1 MPRAFL
7 VRTKPAAVSSDVSH
21 QGVET
26 RNEQG
31 KQNSSALKTEASGL
45 HATKIDEDEIA
56 LQEISKDDIDSAES
70 DTDMDFEDESSSDE
84 NADDVGDER
93 QESSSNKDTG
103 HDVDN
108 YQLQNRSTFYPTGM
122 PLGTGLRLLSTFP
135 SPSPKGHQGPF
146 WKTPQ
151 FPLWNFRQQ
160 SYNGPEAFA
169 RWMQQW
175 AEVRRLQNEP
185 SAAGVY
191 RYYNVLMPSA
201 GAVGKRNTLTDDEFQ
216 KENGQQ
222 QMNCVIRP
230 GTEKAEKDDKSKMT
244 GSAKRQLYCC
254 QVCQKVFNNS
264 ISLKQ
269 HMIVHSSKKPFQC
282 KACGKSFKRSST
294 LSTHMLI
301 HSDTRPF
308 ECQFCG
314 KRFHQKSDMKKHT
327 YIHTGEKPHQ
337 CSFCGKSF
345 SQSSNLITH
354 CRKHKGFQPFSCD
367 ECGVSFMRKVDLRR
381 HMYTHEVES

>member
-1 MPRAFL
+1 VNLADYPRQ
-7 VRTKPAAVSSDVSH
+7 K
-21 QGVET
+21 
-26 RNEQG
+26 N
-31 KQNSSALKTEASGL
+31 
-45 HATKIDEDEIA
+45 DEDEIA
-56 LQEISKDDIDSAES
+56 LQETSKDDCDSAES
-70 DTDMDFEDESSSDE
+70 DTNMDSEDESSSDE
-84 NADDVGDER
+84 NSHDVEEEETTC
-93 QESSSNKDTG
+93 QESSSNKDIG
-103 HDVDN
+103 HDVN
-108 YQLQNRSTFYPTGM
+108 SYQLQNRSPFYSTGM
-122 PLGTGLRLLSTFP
+122 PLETGLRLLSTFP
-135 SPSPKGHQGPF
+135 SPSPKGLQGPF
-146 WKTPQ
+146 WKAPQ

-160 SYNGPEAFA
+160 SYNAGSEAFA

-175 AEVRRLQNEP
+175 AEVRRLQNQP
-185 SAAGVY
+185 SAAGAY
-191 RYYNVLMPSA
+191 RYYNVLMPNA
-201 GAVGKRNTLTDDEFQ
+201 GAVGKRNTQTDDEFQ

-230 GTEKAEKDDKSKMT
+230 GTEKAEKDDKSKAT
-244 GSAKRQLYCC
+244 GSEKKRQLYCC
-254 QVCQKVFNNS
+254 QVCEKVFNNS

-269 HMIVHSSKKPFQC
+269 HMIVHSNKKPFQC